1 MLHIH
6 VLNCDLAAFIRSIV
20 PSTKSGQT
28 KQFKTFTCM
37 RIHEAPNCSYNLP
50 TTNMMAC
57 LTQ

>member
-28 KQFKTFTCM
+28 NNNLKHSHACVYMKLLIVHITCQQQ
-37 RIHEAPNCSYNLP
+37 
-50 TTNMMAC
+50 T
-57 LTQ
+57 